1 MTRNALILNGIISFV
16 ELADTDLVYE
26 PAGEPPEFD
35 LISEADWK
43 NLLGDQKEADYIAA
57 LGLVVSG

>member
-1 MTRNALILNGIISFV
+1 MSRDVLILGDSIQFIERGEKDVTVIPPDASFI
-16 ELADTDLVYE
+16 A
-26 PAGEPPEFD
+26 
-35 LISEADWK
+35 EADWK